1 MYRYPLNR
9 PYISGNE
16 LEYIKDALENRQL
29 AGDGPYTQ
37 RCRQLLESIFNGSR
51 VLLTTSCTHALE
63 TTALLLSIREGDE
76 FIVPSFTFVSTVNAF
91 ALRGARPVFV
101 DIRADTLNMDEAQV
115 ESLITPRTKAIIP
128 VHYMGVGCE
137 MDEIGRIATTHNI
150 PLIEDNAHGFLGKYK
165 GRWLG
170 TLSRFAALSFHET
183 KNFTCGEGGALIIND
198 REYYKQ
204 AEILREKGTNRSQ
217 FLRGEADAYTWV
229 EIGSSFLPSDLLA
242 AVLYAQLEE
251 KERIQAKRKKIWDCY
266 FHELRDWG
274 DRKGIQL
281 PTVPKECEHPSHQF
295 YILMPD
301 ESSRTRLIKYLKEHG
316 IQSAF
321 HYLPLHVSKQGKEY
335 GYQKGD
341 CPIAEDVCSRLIRFP
356 FYNDLKDEDMDYIIK
371 SITSF

>member
-37 RCRQLLESIFNGSR
+37 RCRKLLESIFHGSK

-63 TTALLLSIREGDE
+63 ITALLLSIGEGDE

-101 DIRADTLNMDEAQV
+101 DIRPDTLNMDETQL
-115 ESLITPRTKAIIP
+115 ELLITPRTKAILP

-137 MDEIGRIATTHNI
+137 MDEINRVSIKHNI
-150 PLIEDNAHGFLGKYK
+150 PVIEDNAHGFLGKYQ
-165 GRWLG
+165 GQWLG
-170 TLSRFAALSFHET
+170 TFGRFAALSFHET
-183 KNFTCGEGGALIIND
+183 KNFTCGEGGALMIND
-198 REYYKQ
+198 EDYYEQ

-217 FLRGEADAYTWV
+217 FLRGEADAYSWV
-229 EIGSSFLPSDLLA
+229 ELGSSFLPSDLLA

-251 KERIQAKRKKIWDCY
+251 KEGIQAKRKRIWDRY
-266 FHELRDWG
+266 FHELSDWG
-274 DRKGIQL
+274 DRMGIQL
-281 PTVPKECEHPSHQF
+281 PTIPNECEHPSHQF
-295 YILMPD
+295 YILMPN
-301 ESSRTRLIKYLKEHG
+301 ESLRTRLIKHLHAQG

-321 HYLPLHVSKQGKEY
+321 HYLPLHVSKQGQKY
-335 GYQKGD
+335 GYQKGG